1 MPSSCH
7 DARFLA
13 LAPGKRPC
21 AQIWREAKRSSQ
33 ELPFL
38 PYGSCARS
46 RHASEA
52 SAAALPFPHV
62 ADREFVPA
70 EREKRTIA
78 GSGSWSPGPRQ
89 RRTSRFWPRRPTQR
103 HLATKLTG
111 SLQNVSGFSPQVPQP
126 IGPWADFSSL
136 PPKRFS
142 SIGFTKTGQ
151 DSGWPDTA
159 LMVERQTLR
168 PRWP

>member
-1 MPSSCH
+1 MRSDLAGSEALEPGAAISSLWIVCAFR
-7 DARFLA
+7 ARFRGERCCTA
-13 LAPGKRPC
+13 
-21 AQIWREAKRSSQ
+21 SS
-33 ELPFL
+33 F
-38 PYGSCARS
+38 
-46 RHASEA
+46 
-52 SAAALPFPHV
+52 HV

-103 HLATKLTG
+103 HSATKLTG
-111 SLQNVSGFSPQVPQP
+111 SLQNVSGFSLQVPQP
-126 IGPWADFSSL
+126 IRPWADFTSL

-168 PRWP
+168 PRWL